1 MQTPIDESLAM
12 AKGTLKICN
21 KCHKEKSNIK
31 FRPDKKTCIKCEYR
45 FKQRWLRSLVK
56 ERKLIPYERLANRL
70 GYMGTGFFVTAPH
83 MLPDTSGVVVYFLAG
98 LFSLPQVWV
107 AKQWNLVIVN
117 LNVIAAYS
125 LLFFR

>member
-1 MQTPIDESLAM
+1 MSLKRSW
-12 AKGTLKICN
+12 AKT
-21 KCHKEKSNIK
+21 
-31 FRPDKKTCIKCEYR
+31 
-45 FKQRWLRSLVK
+45 LVK
-56 ERKLIPYERLANRL
+56 ERRLTPQERLANRL

-83 MLPDTSGVVVYFLAG
+83 MLPDTSGIVVYFLAG

-125 LLFFR
+125 LLFFK